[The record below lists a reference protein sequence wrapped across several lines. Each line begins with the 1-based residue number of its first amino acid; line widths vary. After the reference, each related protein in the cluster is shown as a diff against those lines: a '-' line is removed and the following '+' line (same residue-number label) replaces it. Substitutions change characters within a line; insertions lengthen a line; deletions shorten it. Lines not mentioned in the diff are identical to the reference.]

1 MALSRCTTLDGL
13 VLQSLITNNSLFT
26 DERILN
32 FSNTKSNAAALKN
45 NLLLSKQLY
54 QEKTISEL
62 FNFDKS
68 VSNVE
73 DILKLLGEHGGSFN
87 EETLPWVNDIVTRL
101 KSLQKIA
108 NNFQAQL
115 SRLFLGNDAL
125 AINERIT
132 KASFYFLDH
141 LHYLVQTLPQS
152 PTVTDSRNYAQEYI
166 TDLKTLF
173 AEVYTK
179 FKLVSTCKD
188 GFNMDVFQQHKMTL
202 QIPALEVNAYAGA
215 VYKKV
220 DTPHPILFKQL
231 RALRDE
237 ICGDDNL
244 PIYYVANSA
253 TLEEMA
259 KYLPLDDK
267 DLNQITG
274 FGEAKIE
281 KYGSQFLSIIQTY
294 CHAKNLTSVINQKPK
309 KEKKEKVADNTKES
323 TSTKT
328 FNFYKQGLNVSEI
341 AAQRNLALST
351 IESHL
356 AQMVTINEVDI
367 FKLMAAEK
375 VHAVL
380 DAIDAT
386 KSDVASVLMMH
397 LGNAYSFS
405 ELRFSIN
412 YWKYLQKNKAD

>member
-1 MALSRCTTLDGL
+1 
-13 VLQSLITNNSLFT
+13 
-26 DERILN
+26 
-32 FSNTKSNAAALKN
+32 
-45 NLLLSKQLY
+45 
-54 QEKTISEL
+54 
-62 FNFDKS
+62 
-68 VSNVE
+68 
-73 DILKLLGEHGGSFN
+73 
-87 EETLPWVNDIVTRL
+87 
-101 KSLQKIA
+101 
-108 NNFQAQL
+108 
-115 SRLFLGNDAL
+115 
-125 AINERIT
+125 
-132 KASFYFLDH
+132 
-141 LHYLVQTLPQS
+141 
-152 PTVTDSRNYAQEYI
+152 
-166 TDLKTLF
+166 
-173 AEVYTK
+173 
-179 FKLVSTCKD
+179 
-188 GFNMDVFQQHKMTL
+188 MDVFQQHKMTL

-244 PIYYVANSA
+244 PIYYVANST

-367 FKLMAAEK
+367 FKLMAPEK